1 MNIIKRFFTSSTTTA
16 NKKIVVVYVIFRVI
30 AVFMLINQIP
40 MQRWGDA
47 LLLILTLVL
56 FAIPQ
61 LVERVFKI
69 EIPNL
74 LELIIIVFI
83 FSSTILGELSDFYGY
98 FKMWDT
104 ALHTLN
110 GFLAAG
116 IGFSLVYL
124 LNRNAEGMNLSPI
137 FLAIV
142 TFFFSMT
149 VGVMWEFF
157 EYSADRWGNLDMQ
170 KDRIVQEISSVSI
183 DVESNAVYRI
193 EDIQR
198 TVIESKDPSGDIIET
213 VIDHGYLDI
222 GIIDTMKDLFVNLIG
237 AIVFSVLGYLYAR
250 HDQKKIGLFGI
261 SYLKKGSQSEK
272 YFLFKRWN
280 FLFHEGVQLMKRKG
294 TFILVI

>member
-1 MNIIKRFFTSSTTTA
+1 MNIRNNWRILLMNIIKNFFTSSTTTA
-16 NKKIVVVYVIFRVI
+16 NKKIVVVYVIFRAI

-47 LLLILTLVL
+47 FLLVLTLAL

-61 LVERVFKI
+61 LVERVFNI

-74 LELIIIVFI
+74 LELIIIIFI

-98 FKMWDT
+98 FKIWDT

-110 GFLAAG
+110 GFLAAAV
-116 IGFSLVYL
+116 GFSLVYL
-124 LNRNAEGMNLSPI
+124 LNKNAEGMNLSPL

-142 TFFFSMT
+142 TFCFSMT

-157 EYSADRWGNLDMQ
+157 EYSADRWMNLDMQ

-183 DVESNAVYRI
+183 DVENNAVYQI

-198 TVIESKDPSGDIIET
+198 TVIESKDPSEEIIET
-213 VIDHGYLDI
+213 VIDDGYLDI
-222 GIIDTMKDLFVNLIG
+222 GIIDTMKDLFVNLLG
-237 AIVFSVLGYLYAR
+237 AIVFSVFGYLYAQ
-250 HDQKKIGLFGI
+250 HDKKKYKFVRNFIPQKR
-261 SYLKKGSQSEK
+261 E
-272 YFLFKRWN
+272 
-280 FLFHEGVQLMKRKG
+280 
-294 TFILVI
+294 

>member
-16 NKKIVVVYVIFRVI
+16 NKKIVVVYVFFRAL
-30 AVFMLINQIP
+30 AVFMLINQLI

-47 LLLILTLVL
+47 FILVLTLAL
-56 FAIPQ
+56 FAIPH
-61 LVERVFKI
+61 LVERVFNI

-116 IGFSLVYL
+116 VGFSLVYL
-124 LNRNAEGMNLSPI
+124 LNKNAEGMKLSPL

-142 TFFFSMT
+142 TFSFSMT

-157 EYSADRWGNLDMQ
+157 EYSADRWMNLDMQ
-170 KDRIVQEISSVSI
+170 KDRIVQQINSVSI
-183 DVESNAVYRI
+183 GAQSNVVNQI
-193 EDIQR
+193 ENIQR
-198 TVIESKDPSGDIIET
+198 TVIESKDNSGNNIET
-213 VIDHGYLDI
+213 VIDDGYLDI
-222 GIIDTMKDLFVNLIG
+222 GIIDTMKDLFVNLLG
-237 AIVFSVLGYLYAR
+237 AIVFSVLGYLYAH
-250 HDQKKIGLFGI
+250 HDQKKYKFVRNFIPI
-261 SYLKKGSQSEK
+261 
-272 YFLFKRWN
+272 KR
-280 FLFHEGVQLMKRKG
+280 E
-294 TFILVI
+294 

>member
-1 MNIIKRFFTSSTTTA
+1 MNIRNNWRILLMNIIKNFFTSSTTTA
-16 NKKIVVVYVIFRVI
+16 NKKIVVVYVIFRAI

-47 LLLILTLVL
+47 FLLVLTLAL

-61 LVERVFKI
+61 LVERVFNI

-74 LELIIIVFI
+74 LELIIIIFI

-98 FKMWDT
+98 FKIWDT

-116 IGFSLVYL
+116 VGFSLVYL
-124 LNRNAEGMNLSPI
+124 LNKNAEGMNLSPL

-142 TFFFSMT
+142 TFCFSMT

-157 EYSADRWGNLDMQ
+157 EYSADRWMNLDMQ

-183 DVESNAVYRI
+183 DVENNAVYQI

-198 TVIESKDPSGDIIET
+198 TVIESKDPSEEIIET
-213 VIDHGYLDI
+213 VIDDGYLDI
-222 GIIDTMKDLFVNLIG
+222 GIIDTMKDLFVNLLG
-237 AIVFSVLGYLYAR
+237 AIVFSVFGYLYAQ
-250 HDQKKIGLFGI
+250 HDKKKYKFVRNFIPQKR
-261 SYLKKGSQSEK
+261 E
-272 YFLFKRWN
+272 
-280 FLFHEGVQLMKRKG
+280 
-294 TFILVI
+294 